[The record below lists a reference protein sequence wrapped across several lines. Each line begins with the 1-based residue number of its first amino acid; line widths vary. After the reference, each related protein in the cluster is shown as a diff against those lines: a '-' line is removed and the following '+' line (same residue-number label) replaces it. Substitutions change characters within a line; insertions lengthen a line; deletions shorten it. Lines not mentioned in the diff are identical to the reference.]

1 MEMLPFCIQAQLPCQ
16 LTNNTGLSDTVADMT
31 LCMAAR
37 RQSFEDIH
45 TLIKELNYLTFHR
58 KELSWLSALS
68 LAKGGPS
75 SEPGSSAPATQGTSR
90 PLASQTI
97 DSSAKGKARQS
108 TLDRMISGSKAQNSK
123 ESGPVWGP
131 FDDSERYGGYVPQR
145 QYFRDSFMGSR
156 ASLHQREYFNRFM
169 ASLIGETACGDHF
182 HKPSKLVHVGKGRF
196 SAGYYSI
203 RTRCARSLG
212 KGIQHFWADDP
223 PVCAPFL
230 HNIWADLQTVKDD
243 LFHWLDRINRTIPAG
258 HPLKRL
264 FAAAMAK
271 AVFSEVNVADLKLLR
286 AALEAEDRYSKEQ
299 IEAFLNTGKVRR
311 YIPSP
316 VILAERLIK
325 VMEEFSNLQDP
336 RNQVPVI
343 SAATWHTFLVN
354 L

>member
-123 ESGPVWGP
+123 ESGQ
-131 FDDSERYGGYVPQR
+131 SPQLTVC
-145 QYFRDSFMGSR
+145 D
-156 ASLHQREYFNRFM
+156 L
-169 ASLIGETACGDHF
+169 AC
-182 HKPSKLVHVGKGRF
+182 L
-196 SAGYYSI
+196 
-203 RTRCARSLG
+203 
-212 KGIQHFWADDP
+212 
-223 PVCAPFL
+223 
-230 HNIWADLQTVKDD
+230 
-243 LFHWLDRINRTIPAG
+243 
-258 HPLKRL
+258 
-264 FAAAMAK
+264 
-271 AVFSEVNVADLKLLR
+271 
-286 AALEAEDRYSKEQ
+286 
-299 IEAFLNTGKVRR
+299 
-311 YIPSP
+311 
-316 VILAERLIK
+316 
-325 VMEEFSNLQDP
+325 
-336 RNQVPVI
+336 
-343 SAATWHTFLVN
+343 
-354 L
+354 